1 MNEPKEP
8 GPEPHV
14 NDEIAEMQMGE
25 EIPDPWDDADQA
37 DWPQNE
43 EEDV

>member
-1 MNEPKEP
+1 MEENSVD
-8 GPEPHV
+8 PHET
-14 NDEIAEMQMGE
+14 DEDVEQNIGE

-43 EEDV
+43 EEDI